1 MPPKRSRAG
10 LIFKGERNFGGKTY
24 KRYFTY
30 RPPVNKLSIAKRGAA
45 IQRKEGFLA
54 RITKAKDTQGNTVFI
69 LWRYKDSPPRYAK
82 APIKKRAAS
91 GGPIHVRAHQRRGSR
106 GVRAH
111 TRKRPR
117 RR

>member
-1 MPPKRSRAG
+1 MPKAG

-30 RPPVNKLSIAKRGAA
+30 RPPVNKLSIANRGAS

-54 RITKAKDTQGNTVFI
+54 RITKAKDTQGNIVFI
-69 LWRYKDSPPRYAK
+69 LWRRPDKQTLSPRK
-82 APIKKRAAS
+82 A
-91 GGPIHVRAHQRRGSR
+91 GGSPTHVRSHPRRGTR

-111 TRKRPR
+111 TRR
-117 RR
+117 R